1 MAELSDL
8 QRRLYV
14 QEVERLLKR
23 NIDATDIKAIQN
35 AFAQHRSA
43 IETANLITGNSARID
58 RQNDVA

>member
-8 QRRLYV
+8 QRKLYV

-23 NIDATDIKAIQN
+23 NADDSDLKAIQV
-35 AFAQHRSA
+35 AFTQQRSA
-43 IETANLITGNSARID
+43 IETANLIAGNSARID